1 MRKSGLGNFKIMWE
15 WLFIYVSY
23 FGDMSLDG
31 IVVKI
36 VSGEEY
42 IVESSTNC
50 DEFELAYS

>member
-1 MRKSGLGNFKIMWE
+1 MWE

-36 VSGEEY
+36 VNGEEY